1 MNTRALR
8 RASIAAVAAIGVLV
22 LAACGDSSP
31 TTSSSSPSPSPSAA
45 ITPSVVPSP
54 APGSAADAVKAG
66 DLDQFVKIVTA
77 AGLEKQLT
85 EKGPWTIFA
94 PNDEAFKAIP
104 LTQLLAD
111 VKQLKSVVA
120 YHVVPDANIQ
130 LDEVQDGQSFVTA
143 EGSPV
148 VITFDGATRLVND
161 AAIVGGYAG
170 SNWTI
175 YVIDQVLSPPVASP
189 SASPSP

>member
-1 MNTRALR
+1 MKRSTLR
-8 RASIAAVAAIGVLV
+8 LASIAAVAALGALA
-22 LAACGDSSP
+22 LAACGDSSS
-31 TTSSSSPSPSPSAA
+31 TTSSPSPSPSATV
-45 ITPSVVPSP
+45 TPSVVPSP
-54 APGSAADAVKAG
+54 APGSAADAARAG
-66 DLDQFVKIVTA
+66 DLDQFLKIVTA

-94 PNDEAFKAIP
+94 PNDEAFKSVP

-111 VKQLKSVVA
+111 IKQLKSVVA

-130 LDEVQDGQSFVTA
+130 LDEVQDGQSFATA

-148 VITFDGATRLVND
+148 VITFDGATRLVDD
-161 AAIVGGYAG
+161 ATIVGGYAG

-175 YVIDQVLSPPVASP
+175 YVIDQVLSPPAASP